1 MTKILIL
8 FLFIATTILYSQE
21 KDAAKDAQNPLANI
35 ISMPLQNN
43 TNFGYG
49 DDDRTSNTLNIQ
61 PIYPIGF
68 SNKWVL
74 INRAI
79 IPIESFPDYTQ
90 SSGSTTG
97 LGDINYTAWLSP
109 PPSGG
114 SFTWGFGLVSIWPTS
129 TDDVIGSGK
138 LSIGPS
144 VVLVNMTKKIM
155 MAAVISDW
163 FSVTGDS
170 ERADVNTFYLQY
182 IITYF
187 LANKWYLSSAPINT
201 ANWEAEDGEK
211 WTIPVGGGF
220 GKMFKIGN
228 LPVDAQAQA
237 FYYVV
242 KPTGGPEWQLRLQF
256 KMIFPK

>member
-1 MTKILIL
+1 MKKITVLLLIL
-8 FLFIATTILYSQE
+8 ATTTILYSQE

-43 TNFGYG
+43 TSFGHG
-49 DDDRTSNTLNIQ
+49 ETDRTSNTLNIQ
-61 PIYPIGF
+61 PIYPISF

-79 IPIESFPDYTQ
+79 VPIESFPDFTQ
-90 SSGSTTG
+90 TSGSITG
-97 LGDINYTAWLSP
+97 LGDINYTAWFSP
-109 PPSGG
+109 PADGAL
-114 SFTWGFGLVSIWPTS
+114 TWGFGFVSIWPTA
-129 TDDVIGSGK
+129 TDDILGSGK
-138 LSIGPS
+138 FSIGPS
-144 VVLVNMTKKIM
+144 FVLVNMTEKFVLASI
-155 MAAVISDW
+155 ISNW
-163 FSVTGDS
+163 FSIAGDS

-201 ANWEAEDGEK
+201 ANWEAESGQQ
-211 WTIPVGGGF
+211 WTIPLGGGF
-220 GKMFKIGN
+220 GKMFKLGN

-237 FYYVV
+237 FYNVV
-242 KPTGGPEWQLRLQF
+242 KPDGGPEWQLRLQF